1 MWVRM
6 TLKDRIGINLSLVS
20 EELRWEKQ
28 QITSRDGLALGKNV
42 EYLPWGQGQKKFYQY
57 LLEANFIIAF
67 KSHKIFHMGTTAANL
82 GVRNSRQETE
92 LPDGFYFL
100 SQI

>member
-28 QITSRDGLALGKNV
+28 QITSKDGLALGKNV
-42 EYLPWGQGQKKFYQY
+42 EYLPEVKDRR
-57 LLEANFIIAF
+57 NFISIYWRLI
-67 KSHKIFHMGTTAANL
+67 S
-82 GVRNSRQETE
+82 
-92 LPDGFYFL
+92 
-100 SQI
+100 